1 MPLQVPEHD
10 GPERRADLDLLLD
23 RQHAVITRAQARS
36 IGLSA
41 ANVERRIR
49 TGEWVRVH
57 PTVYR
62 DTGRAPSPLTAYRAA
77 ALWAGPDGAVSHAS
91 AAALWRLLP
100 PMPGPV
106 EVVVPVGRSADASGL
121 RVRRTRTSLGVED
134 TARVAGVRVT
144 SPARTVIDLAA
155 ALGEVELA
163 RVEIG
168 RAHV

>member
-23 RQHAVITRAQARS
+23 HQHAVITRAQARS

-62 DTGRAPSPLTAYRAA
+62 DTGRVTSPLTAYRAA
-77 ALWAGPDGAVSHAS
+77 ALWAGPDGAVSH
-91 AAALWRLLP
+91 
-100 PMPGPV
+100 
-106 EVVVPVGRSADASGL
+106 
-121 RVRRTRTSLGVED
+121 
-134 TARVAGVRVT
+134 
-144 SPARTVIDLAA
+144 
-155 ALGEVELA
+155 
-163 RVEIG
+163 EIG